1 MRNVVIVVLDT
12 VRKDYFDR
20 YATRLQERADVSF
33 ERAYA
38 PSTWSIPSHASMFA
52 GTTPHRH
59 GVHSYNPDYAT
70 LGGTFL
76 DDLDHTTIGVS
87 GNGAVSEVFGFDT
100 LFDEFVSF
108 AANDERSPDAL
119 SFKQVQEYD
128 GPTRYRE
135 YLSQAASEGVFVESL
150 RNGLYIK
157 ANDFLRNKPL
167 PQIGDSGADA
177 IIEKSCA
184 LTRGQE
190 PFVLFTNFI
199 DAHGP
204 MANCRALDSDVPYEW
219 HSRQI
224 DTERIREGDPSDF
237 ESYLENYRDLYR
249 ANVEY
254 LDRKVSAWI
263 DRLQAQTER
272 ETVFVI
278 TADHGEELGH
288 SGERDLGHMDVSNAL
303 LHVPLLVTGVDES
316 DTESA
321 PVSLL
326 DLGAIVTAL
335 ATGGSVPDVSRDRV
349 PAERLGMLFYSD
361 EDPYWTRAVRTVIE
375 DEHRY
380 EWDQTGKS
388 VRIQIDKSSDESS
401 EEVEIPASITELF
414 DEPLAD
420 TLADARGDRSGPDI
434 DSGTEE
440 QLETLGYFV

>member
-1 MRNVVIVVLDT
+1 
-12 VRKDYFDR
+12 
-20 YATRLQERADVSF
+20 
-33 ERAYA
+33 
-38 PSTWSIPSHASMFA
+38 
-52 GTTPHRH
+52 
-59 GVHSYNPDYAT
+59 
-70 LGGTFL
+70 
-76 DDLDHTTIGVS
+76 
-87 GNGAVSEVFGFDT
+87 
-100 LFDEFVSF
+100 
-108 AANDERSPDAL
+108 
-119 SFKQVQEYD
+119 
-128 GPTRYRE
+128 
-135 YLSQAASEGVFVESL
+135 
-150 RNGLYIK
+150 
-157 ANDFLRNKPL
+157 
-167 PQIGDSGADA
+167 
-177 IIEKSCA
+177 
-184 LTRGQE
+184 
-190 PFVLFTNFI
+190 
-199 DAHGP
+199 
-204 MANCRALDSDVPYEW
+204 
-219 HSRQI
+219 
-224 DTERIREGDPSDF
+224 
-237 ESYLENYRDLYR
+237 
-249 ANVEY
+249 
-254 LDRKVSAWI
+254 
-263 DRLQAQTER
+263 
-272 ETVFVI
+272 
-278 TADHGEELGH
+278 
-288 SGERDLGHMDVSNAL
+288 MDVSNAL